1 MNEFPSIDLREYE
14 GFEEELPLDC
24 SDGKRGY
31 ILFSP
36 KGDALRVSPG
46 AYGLLRELRNATSLS
61 ATGKTLQTGPSD
73 SLIRLES
80 AGKEILKRLDDIQ
93 RRSPRARL
101 PWGFWIRWPLV
112 SQDLVSRIAS
122 FASVVYHPISI
133 VLVISGILAAISG
146 LSKNQFQ
153 FGISQSNILQAYILF
168 LVSLVI
174 HEFGHA
180 AACARYGARP
190 SEIGFAIYLIYPA
203 FYSDVN
209 SCWKLHRW
217 KRVIVD
223 VGGSYF
229 QLAFGAALYGA
240 FSVTH
245 WVPLRVAFTMI
256 LYMALFCL
264 NPIFKFDG
272 YWIVVDALGVP
283 NLSRQPWHI
292 TKYFGRRL
300 LGLQTESLNWPL
312 PITLGLIVYTLVSNF
327 VWTVFILRV
336 LPSLVAS
343 FLRLYVLIT
352 GMLWEI
358 FSGRIPSPKE
368 FYSLTIAVYLSVIL
382 CTVLYQIVL
391 LIKNAVK
398 STYKKKNTTTQ
409 AE

>member
-1 MNEFPSIDLREYE
+1 MNELPSIDLTEYE
-14 GFEEELPLDC
+14 GFEEELPFDC

-31 ILFSP
+31 VLFSP
-36 KGDALRVSPG
+36 SGDALRVSPG
-46 AYGLLRELRNATSLS
+46 AYGLLRELRNATSLP
-61 ATGKTLQTGPSD
+61 AARGAFQTAPSE

-80 AGKEILKRLDDIQ
+80 AGKEILKKLDDIQ
-93 RRSPRARL
+93 RRSPRARR

-112 SQDLVSRIAS
+112 SQGLVSRIAS
-122 FASVVYHPISI
+122 FASVAYHPISI
-133 VLVISGILAAISG
+133 LLGVSGIIAAASG
-146 LSKNQFQ
+146 LARDGFH
-153 FGISQSNILQAYILF
+153 FGVSQSTILQGYVLF

-203 FYSDVN
+203 FYSNVN
-209 SCWKLHRW
+209 SCWKLYRW

-229 QLAFGAALYGA
+229 QLAFGAALYAA
-240 FSVTH
+240 FSLTH
-245 WVPLRVAFTMI
+245 WAALRVAFTMI
-256 LYMALFCL
+256 LYMVLFCL

-283 NLSRQPWHI
+283 NLSRQPWLI

-300 LGLQTESLNWPL
+300 LGLPTERLNWPL
-312 PITLGLIVYTLVSNF
+312 PVTLGLIVYSLVSNI
-327 VWTVFILRV
+327 VWTAFILRV
-336 LPSLVAS
+336 LPALVAS
-343 FLRLYVLIT
+343 FLRLYLLVK
-352 GMLWEI
+352 GMLWET
-358 FSGRIPSPKE
+358 FSGRVPSSRE

-391 LIKNAVK
+391 LIKNALK
-398 STYKKKNTTTQ
+398 STHKKETTTTQ
-409 AE
+409 TG